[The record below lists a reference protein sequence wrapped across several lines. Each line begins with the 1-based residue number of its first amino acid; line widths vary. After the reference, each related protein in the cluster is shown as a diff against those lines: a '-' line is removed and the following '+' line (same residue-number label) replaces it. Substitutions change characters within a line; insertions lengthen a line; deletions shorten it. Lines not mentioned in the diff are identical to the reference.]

1 VLNGPA
7 IANNEELQGLAIFV
21 PMKGFSSKIYTIY
34 ALFWFAF
41 FTLLAFPLVI
51 IFSFFGKRRGGNLIC
66 SMAKVWADCWYFL
79 LGIRHENIFES
90 PYDPS
95 QNYIFL
101 VNHISYMD
109 IPCLFKAIRKQ
120 PFRVLGKEE
129 IKKIPVF
136 GFIYSRGA
144 VMVDRGSTQR
154 RAKSV
159 RELKTLLRHH
169 ISVCIFPEGTFNE
182 TGRPLKAFYDGA
194 FRIAIETRTAV
205 KPVLFL
211 DNYSIFNY
219 HNPLSLKHGRSR
231 AVFLEEISPEGYSL
245 QQISQFKQK
254 VFNIMESKLKAHQA
268 SWIHS
273 PEE

>member
-1 VLNGPA
+1 
-7 IANNEELQGLAIFV
+7 
-21 PMKGFSSKIYTIY
+21 MKGLLSKIYTIY

-66 SMAKVWADCWYFL
+66 GMAWIWADCWYFL

-90 PYDPS
+90 PYDPEK
-95 QNYIFL
+95 NYIFL

-129 IKKIPVF
+129 IKKIPLF

-159 RELKTLLRHH
+159 RTLKSLLKHH
-169 ISVCIFPEGTFNE
+169 ISIGIFPEGTFNE
-182 TGRPLKAFYDGA
+182 TGKPLKAFYDGA
-194 FRIAIETRTAV
+194 FRIAIETQTSV

-211 DNYSIFNY
+211 DNYNLLNY
-219 HNPLSLKHGRSR
+219 HELLSLKHGKSR

-245 QQISQFKQK
+245 QQIALFKQK
-254 VFNIMESKLKAHQA
+254 VFTIMENKLKAYRA
-268 SWIHS
+268 SWIQN

>member
-1 VLNGPA
+1 
-7 IANNEELQGLAIFV
+7 
-21 PMKGFSSKIYTIY
+21 MKSFFSKIYTIY

-51 IFSFFGKRRGGNLIC
+51 IFSLFGKRRGGNLIC
-66 SMAKVWADCWYFL
+66 GMAKVWADIWYFL

-90 PYDPS
+90 AYDPER
-95 QNYIFL
+95 NYIFL

-144 VMVDRGSTQR
+144 VMVDRGNTQR

-159 RELKTLLRHH
+159 RVLKSLLKHH
-169 ISVCIFPEGTFNE
+169 ISIGIFPEGTFNE
-182 TGRPLKAFYDGA
+182 TGNALKTFYDGA
-194 FRIAIETRTAV
+194 FRIAIETQTAV

-211 DNYSIFNY
+211 DNYSLLNY
-219 HNPLSLKHGRSR
+219 HELLSLKHGKSR

-245 QQISQFKQK
+245 QQISLFKQK
-254 VFNIMESKLKAHQA
+254 VFNIMETRLKTYRA
-268 SWIHS
+268 SWIQTRT
-273 PEE
+273 E

>member
-1 VLNGPA
+1 
-7 IANNEELQGLAIFV
+7 
-21 PMKGFSSKIYTIY
+21 MKGFSSKIYTIY

-66 SMAKVWADCWYFL
+66 RMAKIWADCWYFL

-90 PYDPS
+90 PYDPAR
-95 QNYIFL
+95 NYIFL
-101 VNHISYMD
+101 VNHTSYMD
-109 IPCLFKAIRKQ
+109 IPCLFKAIREQ

-159 RELKTLLRHH
+159 RELKNLLRHH
-169 ISVCIFPEGTFNE
+169 ISICIFPEGTFNE
-182 TGRPLKAFYDGA
+182 TGKPLKTFYDGA
-194 FRIAIETRTAV
+194 FRIAIETQTAV

-211 DNYSIFNY
+211 DNYSILNY
-219 HNPLSLKHGRSR
+219 HSLLSLKHGKSR

-254 VFNIMESKLKAHQA
+254 VFNIMESKLKAYQA
-268 SWIHS
+268 SWVLT
-273 PEE
+273 PEG

>member
-1 VLNGPA
+1 
-7 IANNEELQGLAIFV
+7 
-21 PMKGFSSKIYTIY
+21 MKGFLSKIYTIY

-66 SMAKVWADCWYFL
+66 GMGWVWADCWYFL
-79 LGIRHENIFES
+79 LGIRHENILES
-90 PYDPS
+90 PYDPE

-159 RELKTLLRHH
+159 RALKSLLKHR
-169 ISVCIFPEGTFNE
+169 ISIGIFPEGTFNE
-182 TGRPLKAFYDGA
+182 TGKPLKAFYDGA
-194 FRIAIETRTAV
+194 FRIAIETQTSV

-211 DNYSIFNY
+211 DNYNLLNY
-219 HNPLSLKHGRSR
+219 HELLSLKRGKSR

-245 QQISQFKQK
+245 QQIALFKQK
-254 VFNIMESKLKAHQA
+254 VFTIMENKLKAYRA
-268 SWIHS
+268 SWIQN